1 MRALRGPGV
10 RHRSGDAVVQVVSVP
25 AGVEAVEVMV
35 ATGGG
40 QAAGY
45 ADERPER

>member
-10 RHRSGDAVVQVVSVP
+10 RHRSGDAVVQVSVP